1 MEAHTHE
8 IAEVPEAAR
17 VITMAL
23 SMITISV
30 LAICLS
36 KTAHKS
42 RTQAMSNQSARRI
55 QVLQSWKNMSMTNA
69 LIIAIYVDSFLFIFC
84 TAVLSKAYSLNQ
96 SASICDAAILLCL
109 ICYMTTKI
117 LIYYFLVEKVHI
129 IRTTNSSRLK
139 SKLWLFNFF
148 GVICPYVI
156 LVVLNFVFRIA
167 YINEKG
173 VCVIGMKRRAL
184 VPLITFDVFLNVYL
198 TSLFLDPLRSEYE
211 RTIDPQLTF
220 AYAKRQNVTRS
231 SKERALS
238 CEHWS
243 FEPLWVL
250 FTVCVLHWA
259 TAIDKERTTTSRSSK
274 SKQVSGSMGRL
285 NSTNGGNTEDFME
298 LDERYVAKL
307 TPVIEVNRESPDL
320 DMLNSRAI
328 GIKTQ
333 YVREEEMEAYDIDCE
348 SGNWRESQ
356 DRIVKPEII

>member
-8 IAEVPEAAR
+8 ITEVPEAAR

-55 QVLQSWKNMSMTNA
+55 QVLQNWKNMSMTNA
-69 LIIAIYVDSFLFIFC
+69 RKTHTV
-84 TAVLSKAYSLNQ
+84 
-96 SASICDAAILLCL
+96 
-109 ICYMTTKI
+109 

-211 RTIDPQLTF
+211 RTIDPHVVNLSVLTI
-220 AYAKRQNVTRS
+220 
-231 SKERALS
+231 LDG
-238 CEHWS
+238 
-243 FEPLWVL
+243 EPGYICLCLCNLDIL

-333 YVREEEMEAYDIDCE
+333 HVREEEMVAYDIDCE